1 MIAQQEDYMQNGLTF
16 ILAVKIVRITAK
28 NTTNGKITEKKRT
41 VSRMV
46 DIDKVIKAWEIFRD
60 SNPYQICEGIEFR
73 AISEPE
79 YCMSQMIAD
88 TLELL
93 KEYEVLKDQNA
104 KLIRQK
110 EARFQQKWIP
120 VEEELPKYV
129 NNKVLVYLEHDDLN
143 GYIGYG
149 HFEKWKG
156 DEIWFDLEH
165 TEPFSDRGWRVTHW
179 MELPEKPGDV

>member
-1 MIAQQEDYMQNGLTF
+1 MADE
-16 ILAVKIVRITAK
+16 
-28 NTTNGKITEKKRT
+28 
-41 VSRMV
+41 
-46 DIDKVIKAWEIFRD
+46 DKVIKAWEIFRD
-60 SNPYQICEGIEFR
+60 SNPYQICEGVEFR

-79 YCMSQMIAD
+79 YCMSQMISD

-104 KLIRQK
+104 RLIRQK
-110 EARFQQKWIP
+110 KDITQQVTRLKEQQQIWIS

-179 MELPEKPGDV
+179 MELPDKPSSV